1 MKPSDVDSGIGQ
13 AQTSQGKDDA
23 AAARRQQAEN
33 QEAAKNSMLSQILD
47 QQALVRL
54 SNLAAAKPEKA
65 QMVEGALINMARRGQ
80 LAGKMSDEALKQFME
95 RVSQQTQRTTT
106 VKFDRRRNNLDSDD
120 DDDM

>member
-120 DDDM
+120 DDM